1 MQPSV
6 KPVIRP
12 SLHSSAWLP
21 HYVGF
26 MPLAGCL
33 YGAERMATN
42 ISNSFSP
49 SLATSAKKVLL
60 FPNVYVPN
68 QEKILTALLESH
80 AGHWAAPLL
89 QRIGFYGAAF
99 CIRP

>member
-6 KPVIRP
+6 KACYQALSP
-12 SLHSSAWLP
+12 SSAWLP
-21 HYVGF
+21 RYVGF

-49 SLATSAKKVLL
+49 SLAMSAKKVFL
-60 FPNVYVPN
+60 FPTVYVSN

-99 CIRP
+99 CIHP